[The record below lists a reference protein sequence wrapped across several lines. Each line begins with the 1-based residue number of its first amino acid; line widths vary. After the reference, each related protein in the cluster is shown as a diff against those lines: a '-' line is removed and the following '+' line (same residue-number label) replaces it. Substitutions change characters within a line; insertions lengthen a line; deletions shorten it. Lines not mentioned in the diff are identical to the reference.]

1 MYTARRLD
9 TLETQI
15 SERIIS
21 VIASAAKQSHTIII
35 SFERLSMSKQYYI
48 YIMTNKLN
56 SVLYIGVTS
65 DLEKRAYEH
74 KLKLIEGFTKKY
86 NIDKLV
92 YYEVFDDI
100 DNAIAREK
108 QIKAGSRQK
117 KMDLIASMNPAWKD
131 LSIEL

>member
-1 MYTARRLD
+1 
-9 TLETQI
+9 
-15 SERIIS
+15 
-21 VIASAAKQSHTIII
+21 
-35 SFERLSMSKQYYI
+35 
-48 YIMTNKLN
+48 MTNKLN
-56 SVLYIGVTS
+56 SVLYTGVTN

-117 KMDLIASMNPAWKD
+117 KMDLIVSMNPAWKD
-131 LSIEL
+131 LS